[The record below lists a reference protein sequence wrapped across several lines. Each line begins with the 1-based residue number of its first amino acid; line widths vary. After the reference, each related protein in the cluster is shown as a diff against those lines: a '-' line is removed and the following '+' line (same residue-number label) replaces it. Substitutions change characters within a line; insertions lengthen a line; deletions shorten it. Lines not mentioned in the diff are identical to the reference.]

1 MKCSHILGV
10 VAINCIVMMQMTL
23 LAAILP
29 LEVKRRH
36 ISQTITGV
44 IMSAFC
50 FFVPAFT
57 VEKLFPKLGRRGSVQ
72 TGTLLLS
79 VTVLIYGLE
88 YYIPDDQRF
97 LFSATSIL
105 ARFFEGVG
113 CAIARTSIASLIN
126 KLYPEELG
134 LASQARV
141 LGVISGFSLG
151 VILGSAL

>member
-1 MKCSHILGV
+1 
-10 VAINCIVMMQMTL
+10 MMQMTL

-50 FFVPAFT
+50 FAWFFVPAFT